1 MLFVN
6 IFQYDLYISKM
17 SKLGYGVVEVKS
29 HLAFRE
35 LIPYIIFFK
44 LDPLPFPLPM
54 TLVTIP
60 VLAQQIC

>member
-1 MLFVN
+1 
-6 IFQYDLYISKM
+6 M